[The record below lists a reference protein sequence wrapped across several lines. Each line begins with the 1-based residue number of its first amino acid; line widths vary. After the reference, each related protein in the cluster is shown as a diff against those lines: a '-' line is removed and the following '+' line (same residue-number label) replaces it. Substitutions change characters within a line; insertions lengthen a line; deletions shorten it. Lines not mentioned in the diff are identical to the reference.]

1 MFPEYEDDCRTVQ
14 ISGAIVS
21 RFNDGTSG
29 LMRSYL
35 NIVISEDTDTCYPQ
49 PSTSTSPG
57 CQMATII

>member
-21 RFNDGTSG
+21 RLNDATSG
-29 LMRSYL
+29 LMRPYL

-49 PSTSTSPG
+49 PQHCPG

>member
-35 NIVISEDTDTCYPQ
+35 NIVISEDTDTCYQ
-49 PSTSTSPG
+49 P
-57 CQMATII
+57 